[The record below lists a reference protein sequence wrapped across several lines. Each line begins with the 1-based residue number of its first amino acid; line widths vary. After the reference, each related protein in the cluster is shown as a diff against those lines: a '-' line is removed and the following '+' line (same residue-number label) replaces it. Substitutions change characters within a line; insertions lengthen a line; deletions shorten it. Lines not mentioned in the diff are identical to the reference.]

1 MCAGYYHKKIL
12 IIFGVV
18 FQNTNFNSKYTAT
31 KIHIMKY
38 YNGFQNF
45 AELMKSFNTETSI
58 TTFRKL
64 CEILM
69 LIESTFLKFMK

>member
-18 FQNTNFNSKYTAT
+18 FQNTNFNSKYTAAKT
-31 KIHIMKY
+31 HIMKY
-38 YNGFQNF
+38 YNGFRNF
-45 AELMKSFNTETSI
+45 AELMKSFITETSI

-64 CEILM
+64 CKILV
-69 LIESTFLKFMK
+69 LIKSKFLKFMK